1 MRLRWGFVSEFAA
14 VLERLPDGTV
24 KQRHPI
30 SGTQVWT
37 VPGRGNR
44 PLVPPPV
51 AHHRLDPAADGKHCA
66 FCHLRYLETTPEKAR
81 LVRLEGTPPGA
92 REWRTLTG
100 LTAEQLT
107 DTIAEFRLVPNLF
120 EIVSLDYWR
129 ANHGY
134 TVPSELAARR
144 AAYVGTLGGLSH
156 VERLM
161 AIKADSG
168 GSVDSLFGGFHDV
181 VIARRHFVEDA
192 LCDDELAGAGTLT
205 LEEHRH
211 YLAFTVAAMRA
222 MYVTNPRVRN
232 VAVFQ
237 NWLRPAGASFD
248 HLHKQLVGLD
258 TLGTSREREERL
270 LAENPDAIVNS
281 GRPLALAHDLLIAE
295 NEHAFAFAGVGHRF
309 PSVEVWSKDADAL
322 PWELSRAALDG
333 WSDLL
338 HACHRATG
346 VHVPTNE
353 EWHYRPPLSPGTAPL
368 RAVLKWRVNTS
379 AGFEGG
385 TEIHVNTIDP
395 WAVRDRVADR
405 LSSDAGPARP

>member
-1 MRLRWGFVSEFAA
+1 M
-14 VLERLPDGTV
+14 
-24 KQRHPI
+24 
-30 SGTQVWT
+30 WT
-37 VPGRGNR
+37 VPGRGDR
-44 PLVPPPV
+44 PLLPRAA
-51 AHHRLDPAADGKHCA
+51 AHQRLDPAADGTHCA

-81 LVRLEGTPPGA
+81 LVRSPSPNA
-92 REWRTLTG
+92 DDWRTVTG
-100 LTAEQLT
+100 LTAEELA

-134 TVPSELAARR
+134 ALPTELTARR
-144 AAYVGTLGGLSH
+144 EAYVSTLGGLAH
-156 VERLM
+156 VERLL
-161 AIKADSG
+161 AIKDGGS

-181 VIARRHFVEDA
+181 VIARRHFVDGA
-192 LCDDELAGAGTLT
+192 LCDDELAGSGMLT
-205 LEEHRH
+205 REEHRQ

-222 MYVTNPRVRN
+222 MYATNPRVRN

-258 TLGTSREREERL
+258 TLGASREREELL
-270 LAENPDAIVNS
+270 LARDPDAIINS
-281 GRPLALAHDLLIAE
+281 GRPLATAYDLLIAE

-309 PSVEVWSKDADAL
+309 PSVEVWSKETRAL
-322 PWELSRAALDG
+322 PWELSRAALNS

-346 VHVPTNE
+346 VQVPTNE
-353 EWHYRPPLSPGTAPL
+353 EWHYRPPESPWAAPL

-395 WAVRDRVADR
+395 WSVRDRVLGG
-405 LSSDAGPARP
+405 LSDTTT